1 MVDTKYIPD
10 KGDLV
15 WINFTPRSG
24 HEQAGKRPAI
34 IISPKKYNKKTSL
47 CIACPVTS
55 KIKGYPFEVIV
66 EGKKIS
72 GAILVDQIKSLDW
85 KARRVSFI
93 ERTKNSCYAELEGKL
108 QSLLFS

>member
-1 MVDTKYIPD
+1 MVDKNYIPE

-15 WINFTPRSG
+15 WINFTPQSG

-34 IISPKKYNKKTSL
+34 IISPKLYNQRTSL

-66 EGKKIS
+66 NGNNIT
-72 GAILVDQIKSLDW
+72 GVVLVDQIKSLDW
-85 KARRVSFI
+85 KAKGVSFI
-93 ERTKNSCYAELEGKL
+93 EKIKTACYKELEEKL
-108 QSLLFS
+108 QLLLFS